1 MQKAVETS
9 MAEVSTALFLLYLKV
24 KKLNMQVITLIL
36 MAFEI
41 MNFA

>member
-9 MAEVSTALFLLYLKV
+9 MEEVSTALFLLYLKV
-24 KKLNMQVITLIL
+24 KKLQVITLIL